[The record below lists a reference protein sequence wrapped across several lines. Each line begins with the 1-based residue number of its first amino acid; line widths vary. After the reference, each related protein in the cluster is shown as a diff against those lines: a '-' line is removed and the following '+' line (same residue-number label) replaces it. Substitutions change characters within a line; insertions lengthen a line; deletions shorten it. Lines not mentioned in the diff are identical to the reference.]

1 MAFLDFAAERIGE
14 KDCHHLFWGDMM
26 LPGKLVN
33 NLREPN
39 DIDNVHAQS
48 FQRMIALIIIL
59 LFLPGN
65 KLVLP
70 DY

>member
-1 MAFLDFAAERIGE
+1 ML
-14 KDCHHLFWGDMM
+14 

-33 NLREPN
+33 NLGEPN
-39 DIDNVHAQS
+39 DIDNIHAQS

-59 LFLPGN
+59 LFLLGN

-70 DY
+70 DYCI